1 MTKIINWKTK
11 ETIIEGDLSLKEL
24 VEKAVRDGIGLNYAN
39 LKHANLKHANL
50 EDANLEDADLRYAD
64 LEDANLRGADL
75 RYADLEGANFE
86 GAKFNKEIEG
96 LKKNRNKEFKLK
108 LIEKALEEDALKMR
122 DWHKCKTTHCLAG
135 WASVLSN
142 SLELE
147 KKYPVHLIGWAC
159 LGDKWAKM
167 FYSNNEEAREFL
179 LDQKLKL
186 NK

>member
-24 VEKAVRDGIGLNYAN
+24 VEKAVRDGIGFNYAN
-39 LKHANLKHANL
+39 LGYANF
-50 EDANLEDADLRYAD
+50 EDVDLRG
-64 LEDANLRGADL
+64 ANLRGAD
-75 RYADLEGANFE
+75 FE

-96 LKKNRNKEFKLK
+96 LKENRNKEFKLK
-108 LIEKALEEDALKMR
+108 LIEKALEEDALEMG
-122 DWHKCKTTHCLAG
+122 DWHKCETTHCLAG

-159 LGDKWAKM
+159 LGDEWAKM
-167 FYSNNEEAREFL
+167 FYSGNEKAREFL

>member
-39 LKHANLKHANL
+39 LKG
-50 EDANLEDADLRYAD
+50 ANLEDADL
-64 LEDANLRGADL
+64 EDADLRGADL
-75 RYADLEGANFE
+75 RGANLS
-86 GAKFNKEIEG
+86 GANLGGANLRDAKFNKEIEG
-96 LKKNRNKEFKLK
+96 LKENRNKEFKLK
-108 LIEKALEEDALKMR
+108 LIEKALEEDALEMG

-167 FYSNNEEAREFL
+167 FYSDNEEAREFL

>member
-24 VEKAVRDGIGLNYAN
+24 VEKAVRDGIGFNY
-39 LKHANLKHANL
+39 
-50 EDANLEDADLRYAD
+50 
-64 LEDANLRGADL
+64 ANLRGADL
-75 RYADLEGANFE
+75 KGANLRYANLRGAVLR
-86 GAKFNKEIEG
+86 GAKLNKEIEG
-96 LKKNRNKEFKLK
+96 LKENRNKEFKLK
-108 LIEKALEEDALKMR
+108 LIEKALEEDALEMG

-159 LGDKWAKM
+159 LGDEWAKM
-167 FYSNNEEAREFL
+167 FYSGNEETREFL